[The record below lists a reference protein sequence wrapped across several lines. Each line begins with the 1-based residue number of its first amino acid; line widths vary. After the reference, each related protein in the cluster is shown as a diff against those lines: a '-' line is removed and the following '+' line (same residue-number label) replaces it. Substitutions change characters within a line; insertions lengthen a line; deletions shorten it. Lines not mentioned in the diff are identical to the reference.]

1 MRLKE
6 GETGLLE
13 EADGKAA
20 ERGDGGQMFQGRKEI
35 LRNGSKQS
43 LPFPAVLFVQGFPAV
58 EHGRSDGELF
68 AQTGYGH
75 PVHGVFKEYPEDEKE
90 GV

>member
-1 MRLKE
+1 MRLE
-6 GETGLLE
+6 ERETGLLE
-13 EADGKAA
+13 EAYGETTERVDGC
-20 ERGDGGQMFQGRKEI
+20 QMLQGRKEI
-35 LRNGSKQS
+35 LCDGSKQS
-43 LPFPAVLFVQGFPAV
+43 LPFPAVLFVQVLPAV

-75 PVHGVFKEYPEDEKE
+75 PVRRVFKEYPEDEKE